1 MMSLAFPTLL
11 RVPSSSKATIN
22 KLILDKTQEGND
34 LRTLGSDGTQG
45 TISSFFLS
53 SHLKQNIYTQAR
65 YIILNSMYVFVHMYV
80 SIK

>member
-53 SHLKQNIYTQAR
+53 SHLKQNIHTQAR
-65 YIILNSMYVFVHMYV
+65 NTVCIHHF
-80 SIK
+80 K